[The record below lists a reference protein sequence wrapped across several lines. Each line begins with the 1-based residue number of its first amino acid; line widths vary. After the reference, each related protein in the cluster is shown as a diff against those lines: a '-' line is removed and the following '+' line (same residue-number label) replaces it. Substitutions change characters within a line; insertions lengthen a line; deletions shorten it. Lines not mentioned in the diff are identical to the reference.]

1 MKIIAIIG
9 SSGAIGNGFLENLLA
24 QNDVAKIYSFSRQNL
39 NHQDD
44 RIINATI
51 DLEDESSIANA
62 AKIIE
67 ENGDKLDGVIVAS
80 GVLHDSELS
89 AEKSLRELALT
100 KMHKIFAVNCFGPA
114 LVLKYFLPL
123 LTRDHRSIFAVLS
136 ARVASI
142 SDNKLGGW
150 HSYRASKTAL
160 NMLIKNAA
168 IEHSRKSKESIIVAL
183 HPGTVDSKLSK
194 PFQAGINHEIFSPQN
209 ATKKMLNVLEALS
222 GKDSGKFFD
231 YEGIEI
237 LP

>member
-39 NHQDD
+39 DHQDA
-44 RIINATI
+44 RIINAKI

-67 ENGDKLDGVIVAS
+67 ERGDKLDGVIVAS
-80 GVLHDSELS
+80 GVLQNEQLS
-89 AEKSLRELALT
+89 AEKSLRELSMT

-123 LTRDHRSIFAVLS
+123 LTRDSRSIFAVLS

-168 IEHSRKSKESIIVAL
+168 IEHNRKSKESIIVAL

-222 GKDSGKFFD
+222 SKDSGKFFD